1 MAAGDLVNDVDG
13 TAGAGYYNFQP
24 AISVTIV
31 IISAIPTTDGW
42 VAIYN
47 GTNDGSQNVGTAT
60 GNSALNT
67 KMGINNTNYLR
78 MYSSAADAGD
88 SRAYSGI
95 QIT

>member
-13 TAGAGYYNFQP
+13 TAGGGYFNFQP
-24 AISVTIV
+24 AASVS
-31 IISAIPTTDGW
+31 IIILSAIPTTNGW

-47 GTNDGSQNVGTAT
+47 GTNDGSQDVGTAT
-60 GNSALNT
+60 GNNPLST

-78 MYSSAADAGD
+78 MYSSAGDAGD